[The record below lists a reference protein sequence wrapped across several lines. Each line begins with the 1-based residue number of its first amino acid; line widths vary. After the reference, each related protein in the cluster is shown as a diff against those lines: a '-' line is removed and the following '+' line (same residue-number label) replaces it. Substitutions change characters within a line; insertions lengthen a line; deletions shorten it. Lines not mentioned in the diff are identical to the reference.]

1 MSNDTPLVE
10 MRDIHKYFGS
20 VQALRGIDF
29 NVDQQEIVGLLGDNG
44 AGKSTLIKVLTGFYT
59 PTKGQIYFEG
69 KPVTIAS
76 PHDARDLG
84 IETVY
89 QDLALVPLMSIA
101 RNFWLGQEPT
111 MPFGPFR
118 LLDKKK
124 MAQTTIDALLDVGI
138 HIRDPEETVG
148 LMSGGER
155 QSIAIGRAV
164 YFGKKLLILDEPT
177 SALSVGE
184 TQKVLDYTLAAKE
197 RGMSVIFITH
207 NISQVHSVADR
218 FTIISRGRK
227 LGDFYKAEVSEQEVA
242 MMITSGTVPE
252 RLRLFD
258 PEAEEDAEQAEGA
271 D

>member
-1 MSNDTPLVE
+1 MSDSKTPLLE
-10 MRDIHKYFGS
+10 LRDIHKYFGS
-20 VQALRGIDF
+20 VQVLRGIDF
-29 NVDQQEIVGLLGDNG
+29 HVDEQEIVGLLGDNG
-44 AGKSTLIKVLTGFYT
+44 AGKSTLIKTITGYHT

-69 KPVTIAS
+69 EPVSIES

-111 MPFGPFR
+111 TNIGPFKF
-118 LLDKKK
+118 LDEKR
-124 MAQTTIDALLDVGI
+124 MGEVTMDALADVGI
-138 HIRDPEETVG
+138 HIRDPQEEVG
-148 LMSGGER
+148 TMSGGER

-197 RGMSVIFITH
+197 KGMSVIFITH
-207 NISQVHSVADR
+207 NISQVHAVADR
-218 FTIISRGRK
+218 FTIINRGRK
-227 LGDFYKAEVSEQEVA
+227 MGDFTKEDVSEAEVAQ
-242 MMITSGTVPE
+242 MIISGIVPE

-258 PEAEEDAEQAEGA
+258 PEDDDA
-271 D
+271 